1 MVTTTQPVRLMS
13 FDDNAED
20 LTQRTIDYDYKI
32 LQNEF
37 KLLRF
42 PTLQ

>member
-1 MVTTTQPVRLMS
+1 MVTTAEPVRLMS
-13 FDDNAED
+13 FDDKAED

-32 LQNEF
+32 SQNEF